1 MVYIKTSAMGEGIF
15 IIVRMFIICDG
26 YYKNKI
32 KMDMDEYNSDS
43 LRWYLI
49 SFDAVFVSSVI
60 VERSRCASEKKCSDT
75 FLCAVIK
82 GVHAMNTTE

>member
-43 LRWYLI
+43 LR
-49 SFDAVFVSSVI
+49 
-60 VERSRCASEKKCSDT
+60 
-75 FLCAVIK
+75 
-82 GVHAMNTTE
+82 